1 MKVSLLLLIATT
13 VTAQPRQKLI
23 VWTSGMDHDYQ
34 NGVLWL
40 KTEAPDTA
48 ALAVSTSADAQYVA
62 VQVAVTNR
70 SAGGLDVLPGG
81 FSLTLNQPQV
91 MPLAHATPEG
101 SSGVVPLQ
109 ATTVKPG
116 QELRGTVYFRQ
127 ERACAAGGECRGLLT
142 IPLGEIIFVF
152 PVTHERGN
160 RVVPAPVP
168 TTARAATP
176 TPAPAR
182 SPAPQASPQPVVRTG
197 KQPRAWE
204 FGKVLDSVAFKA
216 FVENGAVI
224 PILTIREKELALVS
238 HDFAYIINDT
248 RTQVN
253 SNMTTTIVRAVANR
267 HHGCR
272 YIVGDD
278 IRFYQD
284 KAILHVID
292 VDGKECKAE
301 VMRQERIRKSP

>member
-1 MKVSLLLLIATT
+1 
-13 VTAQPRQKLI
+13 
-23 VWTSGMDHDYQ
+23 MDHAYQ
-34 NGVLWL
+34 DGVLWL
-40 KTEAPDTA
+40 KAHAPNQVA
-48 ALAVSTSADAQYVA
+48 VAVSVSADSQFVA
-62 VQVAVTNR
+62 VQLAVTNR
-70 SAGGLDVLPGG
+70 STKSIDVLPAT
-81 FSLTLNQPQV
+81 FNATLNQPSV
-91 MPLAHATPEG
+91 LPLANALPE
-101 SSGVVPLQ
+101 STRGVPALK
-109 ATTVKPG
+109 ASTVQPG
-116 QELRGTVYFRQ
+116 ADLRGTVYFRQ
-127 ERACAAGGECRGLLT
+127 ERACAVGGECRGLLT

-152 PVTHERGN
+152 PVTLERGN

-168 TTARAATP
+168 PTAQARAATP
-176 TPAPAR
+176 APAPAR

-197 KQPRAWE
+197 KQWK
-204 FGKVLDSVAFKA
+204 FGKVLDSVAFKT

-224 PILTIREKELALVS
+224 PSLTIRETELALVS
-238 HDFAYIINDT
+238 DQFAYIIIDT

-267 HHGCR
+267 HHGCH